1 VIYLPLTSSLI
12 DTPRDKSTG
21 ILGSMRPLKLGSLR
35 YLAQRWD
42 SPQALT
48 LGMPYP
54 SCIAEA
60 VRPCGYADLYPCS
73 KAKLRVASPLLPKGE
88 ASAKGDAT
96 AVQVLFSLKQIAPKI

>member
-1 VIYLPLTSSLI
+1 MLVGLGIV
-12 DTPRDKSTG
+12 DTPRHKWTG

-48 LGMPYP
+48 FRVPLG

-60 VRPCGYADLYPCS
+60 VRWAAMP
-73 KAKLRVASPLLPKGE
+73 
-88 ASAKGDAT
+88 T
-96 AVQVLFSLKQIAPKI
+96 

>member
-1 VIYLPLTSSLI
+1 MDMQFLCCMGIIDNDEMPLGETRDGSRKI

-21 ILGSMRPLKLGSLR
+21 ILGSTRPLKLGSLR

-54 SCIAEA
+54 SCIA
-60 VRPCGYADLYPCS
+60 
-73 KAKLRVASPLLPKGE
+73 ASP
-88 ASAKGDAT
+88 
-96 AVQVLFSLKQIAPKI
+96 V

>member
-1 VIYLPLTSSLI
+1 
-12 DTPRDKSTG
+12 
-21 ILGSMRPLKLGSLR
+21 MRPLKLGSLR

-60 VRPCGYADLYPCS
+60 VRWA
-73 KAKLRVASPLLPKGE
+73 AMPLLLQLLCK
-88 ASAKGDAT
+88 SCL
-96 AVQVLFSLKQIAPKI
+96 V

>member
-1 VIYLPLTSSLI
+1 
-12 DTPRDKSTG
+12 
-21 ILGSMRPLKLGSLR
+21 MRPLKLGSLR

-54 SCIAEA
+54 SCIESSSALG
-60 VRPCGYADLYPCS
+60 GYATL
-73 KAKLRVASPLLPKGE
+73 V
-88 ASAKGDAT
+88 AT